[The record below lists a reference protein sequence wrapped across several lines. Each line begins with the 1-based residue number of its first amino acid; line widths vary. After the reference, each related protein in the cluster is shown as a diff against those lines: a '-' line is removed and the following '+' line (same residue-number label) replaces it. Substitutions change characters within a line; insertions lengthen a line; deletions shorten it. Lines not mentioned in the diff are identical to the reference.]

1 VNKARSGFLFAT
13 PSFVSGAA
21 RLLDLSG
28 LYDSYN
34 NSSAEREADYKAAL
48 SDWRA
53 VGQDILAAM
62 RQFDRS
68 LPSGSRADS
77 TDDLCGDERQMSL
90 FR

>member
-1 VNKARSGFLFAT
+1 MNKARSDFLFAM

-21 RLLDLSG
+21 RLLDLYC

-34 NSSAEREADYKAAL
+34 SSSTEREADYKAAL
-48 SDWRA
+48 SDWCV

-62 RQFDRS
+62 KQFERS
-68 LPSGSRADS
+68 LPSRSS
-77 TDDLCGDERQMSL
+77 VNHDDNCGAERQMSL